1 MSENIT
7 LRPYQEAAIA
17 ASEQGLQDGVTKQ
30 IWSLATGTG
39 KTFSGTTYAQRR
51 DLPTLW
57 LVHRDELVRQAA
69 EAFSKS
75 WPSASIGIV
84 KAAED
89 DYEAPVV
96 VASVQSLS
104 AKRLNR
110 WDPNRFGTVIVD
122 ECFPAGTLV
131 DGQPIETLGVG
142 DTVTGFDPKTGAL
155 VPVQVTDTQY
165 HAEQSL
171 MQLTIHGEVIQ
182 CTRNHLFWTPML
194 WVEADCL
201 KTGQTVWTANGWAE
215 VEQTTL
221 IRCDVPN
228 TVFNLSVED
237 PYTYFVGAQRIG
249 VHNCHHAPA
258 ISYRK
263 ILDFLHPQLLL
274 GLTATPYRTDKA
286 SLGEVFDKIVHS
298 YGIQEGIRDGYL
310 VDIRAF
316 RVEGKAD
323 LDEVHTL
330 GGDFNQ
336 KELSH
341 ALNTP
346 ARNRLIVDAY
356 QKHAAG
362 TKAIAFTAGVQ
373 HAYDLAAL
381 FRTAGIPAEA
391 VDGAMPPH
399 DRRAVLARLKTG
411 ETRVVLNASV
421 LTEGFD
427 EPSVVTVILA
437 RPTKSLGLFTQEIG
451 RGTRP
456 SPATGKTHMILLDV
470 VDATRRHKL
479 MTVKDLIG
487 LRQDPKNGTSVAE
500 RIAQE
505 SRISEDGE
513 RWLLRLNLH
522 SENVVDLFETLT
534 EDAAPALDWR
544 DLLDDLTTIAEDP
557 DRLHAAEQYYARFMQ
572 TPMAP
577 ATLPQQTR
585 LVEFGWVPEAASALT
600 KWEASFALDRHKKIM
615 ADWSAQR
622 AGALA
627 QLMGWDPQEA
637 RSAMADQL
645 WQLTPS
651 TSKQRA
657 MLHKLHVPEELIV
670 TVTKGEASRLI
681 DTGLASRNA
690 GRSAHA

>member
-39 KTFSGTTYAQRR
+39 KTASSTVYAAQRNQ
-51 DLPTLW
+51 PTLW

-69 EAFSKS
+69 ETFAKA

-104 AKRLNR
+104 LKRLTR
-110 WDPNRFGTVIVD
+110 WTPDQFGTVIVD
-122 ECFPAGTLV
+122 EAHHSV
-131 DGQPIETLGVG
+131 ADGY
-142 DTVTGFDPKTGAL
+142 K
-155 VPVQVTDTQY
+155 
-165 HAEQSL
+165 
-171 MQLTIHGEVIQ
+171 
-182 CTRNHLFWTPML
+182 
-194 WVEADCL
+194 
-201 KTGQTVWTANGWAE
+201 
-215 VEQTTL
+215 
-221 IRCDVPN
+221 
-228 TVFNLSVED
+228 
-237 PYTYFVGAQRIG
+237 
-249 VHNCHHAPA
+249 
-258 ISYRK
+258 K
-263 ILDFLHPQLLL
+263 ILDFLHPQILL
-274 GLTATPYRTDKA
+274 GLTATPYRMDKA
-286 SLGEVFDKIVHS
+286 NLAEVFDKIVYS
-298 YGIQEGIRDGYL
+298 YGIEDGIRDGYL

-323 LDEVHTL
+323 LDAVHTL
-330 GGDFNQ
+330 GGDFNAG
-336 KELSH
+336 ELSH

-346 ARNRLIVDAY
+346 ARNRLVVEAY
-356 QKHAAG
+356 QKHTPG
-362 TKAIAFTAGVQ
+362 TKAVVFTAGVQ
-373 HAYDLAAL
+373 HAYDLAEM
-381 FRTAGIPAEA
+381 FRAGGIAAEA
-391 VDGAMPPH
+391 VDGLMPLEE
-399 DRRAVLARLKTG
+399 RRAVLSRLKQGVTQI
-411 ETRVVLNASV
+411 VANSNL
-421 LTEGFD
+421 LIEGWD
-427 EPSVVTVILA
+427 EPTIETVIMA
-437 RPTKSLGLFTQEIG
+437 RPTKSLALFTQIIG

-456 SPATGKTHMILLDV
+456 SPATGKTHMTLLDV

-479 MTVKDLIG
+479 ITVKDLIG

-505 SRISEDGE
+505 SRVSEEGE
-513 RWLLRLNLH
+513 RWLLRLNLR
-522 SENVVDLFETLT
+522 SENVIDLFETLT
-534 EDAAPALDWR
+534 EDAAPSLDWR

-557 DRLHAAEQYYARFMQ
+557 DRLRAAEQYYARFMQ

-585 LVEFGWVPEAASALT
+585 LVEFGWLPEAASALT

-627 QLMGWDPQEA
+627 QMMGWDPQEA
-637 RSAMADQL
+637 KSAMADQL

-651 TSKQRA
+651 TPKQRA